1 MQPRYTRKTDQL
13 NVFKPTNKQ
22 KFKSMLKITLE
33 QWQVFKAIVDE
44 GSFAAAADALNKSQS
59 AISYSMQQMAAQ
71 LATPVLS
78 QQGRKAVLTPAGEV
92 LYRHANYLLK
102 QAQDMEALANDMA
115 QGVESTITIAVDA
128 IAPQLELL
136 EGLRLFSEQCPRT
149 RVKILETTLSGT
161 DEALLTGK
169 AQVAITP
176 YVPPG
181 FLGDHLTTVRMIPV
195 AAATHI
201 LGKSR
206 DERHPYSDNDLKLQ
220 RQIVIRDSGTKR
232 EQNAGWLG
240 AEQRWTFSHFASSIS
255 AIKAGL
261 GFAFV
266 PQHAVAKELASGE
279 LVPLNLESGGERLL
293 ALYLVQAAPNFA
305 GPAVVAAV
313 NALKKS
319 FKKTTNTV

>member
-1 MQPRYTRKTDQL
+1 
-13 NVFKPTNKQ
+13 
-22 KFKSMLKITLE
+22 MLKISLE
-33 QWQVFKAIVDE
+33 QWQVFKSIVDE
-44 GSFAAAADALNKSQS
+44 GSFASAADALNKSQS
-59 AISYSMQQMAAQ
+59 AISYSMQQMASQ
-71 LATPVLS
+71 LATPVLT

-92 LYRHANYLLK
+92 LYRHANHLLK

-115 QGVESTITIAVDA
+115 QGVESTITIAADA
-128 IAPQLELL
+128 LTPQLELL

-169 AQVAITP
+169 AQLAITP

-181 FLGDHLTTVRMIPV
+181 FLGDSVATVRMLPI

-201 LGKSR
+201 LGKNR

-220 RQIVIRDSGTKR
+220 RQIVIRDNGTKR

-240 AEQRWTFSHFASSIS
+240 SEQRWTFSHFASSIS
-255 AIKAGL
+255 AVKAGL
-261 GFAFV
+261 GFAFL
-266 PQHAVAKELASGE
+266 PEHAVAKELATGE
-279 LVPLNLESGGERLL
+279 LVILNLQAGGDRQGT
-293 ALYLVQAAPNFA
+293 LYLVQAAPNFS

-313 NALKKS
+313 NAFKKS
-319 FKKTTNTV
+319 FKNSH